1 MHNLAYQIEGVIL
14 YGLAFFCALEL
25 ALLPIACI
33 VALFKI
39 EEADRYYGV
48 GSMGGERL
56 YLTFLP
62 WSMWRMTEYGMV
74 ILFARTRV
82 VQRLWGSDLVL
93 IEANQPPEN
102 LRRLLIWLY
111 AGWFLCGSV
120 ALVAGT
126 ALWLFF

>member
-1 MHNLAYQIEGVIL
+1 MHPIEIVLGIGGAAI
-14 YGLAFFCALEL
+14 GLLSF

-48 GSMGGERL
+48 GSLGGERL

-82 VQRLWGSDLVL
+82 VQRLWGSDLML
-93 IEANQPPEN
+93 IETKQPPEN

-111 AGWFLCGSV
+111 ASWFLCGSV
-120 ALVAGT
+120 ALIAGT
-126 ALWLFF
+126 ALWLLF